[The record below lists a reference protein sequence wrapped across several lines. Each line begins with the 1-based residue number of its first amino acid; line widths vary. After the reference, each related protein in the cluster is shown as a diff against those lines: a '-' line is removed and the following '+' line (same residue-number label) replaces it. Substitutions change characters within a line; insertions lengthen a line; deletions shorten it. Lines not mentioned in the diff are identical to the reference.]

1 MAFTHTAAMLFW
13 SALSMPPIL
22 VSVSYFLGSPSTE
35 TVAHRWL
42 VSLHGVFITT
52 LCLGAVLVGGFGHPR
67 QENGPVFDFLCL
79 AAALL
84 MAYSVL
90 RFRGRKLL
98 HGLQVINFVWLVF
111 AVVLGRMAV
120 TGIWP

>member
-1 MAFTHTAAMLFW
+1 M
-13 SALSMPPIL
+13 
-22 VSVSYFLGSPSTE
+22 
-35 TVAHRWL
+35 
-42 VSLHGVFITT
+42 
-52 LCLGAVLVGGFGHPR
+52 GAVLVGGFAHPR
-67 QENGPVFDFLCL
+67 QQNWPPFGFLCL

-84 MAYSVL
+84 VFYWVA

-120 TGIWP
+120 TGTWP